1 MSAVLDVVCWIRAVT
16 QSGGIRAGTIQS
28 AQQLVW
34 FGRAVTA
41 VRIVGKRWMSWINT
55 GVEHGNDDAFTP
67 GAGAP
72 WRHSCAIPNLIG
84 ANELRTA
91 KGRCV
96 IHTFALDRLDTR
108 QSPNSLR
115 FLRSQA
121 RCDAAMCHQEI
132 MRHIQFMAEGS
143 SHRLNMAGL
152 FPNHLRAQRLCLRR
166 IDLETLTVL
175 TRLPLQHSFLR
186 ELDHVSE
193 SAVFVGRRI
202 LHVTRGHS
210 VSKTCRRGAFC
221 PNAGSRV
228 P

>member
-1 MSAVLDVVCWIRAVT
+1 MSAVLDMVEWIGTVT

-41 VRIVGKRWMSWINT
+41 IRIVGKRWMSYINT
-55 GVEHGNDDAFTP
+55 GIEHGNDDAFTP

-72 WRHSCAIPNLIG
+72 GRHSGAIPNLIG

-96 IHTFALDRLDTR
+96 IHTFALNRLDTR

-121 RCDAAMCHQEI
+121 RSNPAMRHQEI
-132 MRHIQFMAEGS
+132 VRHIQVVTEGS

-152 FPNHLRAQRLCLRR
+152 FPHHLRAQRLCLRR
-166 IDLETLTVL
+166 IGLKTLTVL

-186 ELDHVSE
+186 ELDHVAE
-193 SAVFVGRRI
+193 PAVIVGGRI

-210 VSKTCRRGAFC
+210 VSKACRRGAFR
-221 PNAGSRV
+221 PNAGSSV